1 MSHGL
6 GRTTIARA
14 AGLSMLFLSSACATG
29 GRGPAFPTVLPTL
42 IFPQSTETAEPA
54 LDEAGL
60 TAAALSATQT
70 AAAQATPTSAP
81 GPREPVFSVG
91 VVVDTR
97 TEAVTRDQAL
107 ALVNE
112 AAAHLKALVP
122 VTMVM
127 ADFVEDAGGGATT
140 EMLQRYML
148 GHTGALPNGVVI
160 LSSGDQERA
169 KVNGSY
175 GYAAAAPEGY
185 RNSFVSPLAGNKQI
199 YVAVI
204 DYSYRYMPCG
214 YGGSGEIKSLTAYG
228 GECENHTGVACVQQN
243 GYSTCSN
250 AVGRLYMSTPTYF
263 AASMIVHELLQPFA
277 PGGSQDD
284 YSTPECTARMG
295 YPAGFRDL
303 QEAQYHND
311 LCPFVY
317 EDFLKSY
324 QP

>member
-1 MSHGL
+1 MNQGL
-6 GRTTIARA
+6 CWTTIARTVS
-14 AGLSMLFLSSACATG
+14 LSMLLLSSACATG
-29 GRGPAFPTVLPTL
+29 GRGPVSPSILPTL
-42 IFPQSTETAEPA
+42 ILPQSTATSVPA
-54 LDEAGL
+54 LGEAEL
-60 TAAALSATQT
+60 TATAMSAAQP
-70 AAAQATPTSAP
+70 AAAQSAPTSAP
-81 GPREPVFSVG
+81 VPSEPIFTVG
-91 VVVDTR
+91 VVVDT
-97 TEAVTRDQAL
+97 TTQLVTRDQAQ

-148 GHTGALPNGVVI
+148 GHTGALPSGLVV
-160 LSSGDQERA
+160 LSFGDQERA

-175 GYAAAAPEGY
+175 GYAAPAPEGY
-185 RNSFVSPLAGNKQI
+185 RNSFVSSAAGSKQI

-214 YGGSGEIKSLTAYG
+214 YGGSNELKSSTAFG

-243 GYSTCSN
+243 GYSMCSN
-250 AVGRLYMSTPTYF
+250 AIGRLYMSTPTYF

-295 YPAGFRDL
+295 YPAGFHDL

-317 EDFLKSY
+317 EDFLKAY